1 MRNNDN
7 ADRLADEESIRTR
20 TALFHKYVYPHRNL
34 IYHLCIK
41 NTRDRD
47 SVDDNY
53 NEVLVNFFKYIA
65 TYDPAREV
73 KTWIYAVTV
82 RMLADLE
89 EKNNRYRREG
99 DVGATDM
106 EGLEG
111 SLPPQDGF
119 GAQEMTLEN
128 YRDLYSD
135 EVLAALDSLKPMY
148 RDALLLQ
155 VCGYK
160 LEEIMDILHKQG
172 SLKARNIETTKSR
185 IFLAKKKLKEMLTRD
200 GKRRDVQN
208 GEVIHLFV
216 ETGG

>member
-1 MRNNDN
+1 MEKRNKP
-7 ADRLADEESIRTR
+7 AYLQDEESVRTR
-20 TALFHKYVYPHRNL
+20 TLLFHKYVYPYRNL

-47 SVDDNY
+47 SIGDNY
-53 NEVLVNFFKYIA
+53 NEVLVNFFKYVS
-65 TYDPAREV
+65 TYDPSREV

-89 EKNNRYRREG
+89 EKNNRHQREG

-106 EGLEG
+106 DRIEGYSTSDHAFER
-111 SLPPQDGF
+111 D
-119 GAQEMTLEN
+119 EMTMEN

-135 EVLAALDSLKPMY
+135 EVLAALDSIKPMY

-160 LEEIMDILHKQG
+160 LEEIMEMLYKQG
-172 SLKARNIETTKSR
+172 SLKARNLETTKSR
-185 IFLAKKKLKEMLTRD
+185 IFLAKKKLQELLTRD
-200 GKRRDVQN
+200 GKRR
-208 GEVIHLFV
+208 GAE
-216 ETGG
+216 GG